1 MMGEQIAVMRRTV
14 TGADGMGEPEYE
26 WTSETVDNCLVKPS
40 TGTDAA
46 GSGTDIAEDGRPDAL
61 KVTVSVALPK
71 GYTEGKPIGY
81 FEHARIA
88 LISRGMD
95 AADPESA
102 LYVHGCPMRTV
113 PCPTAWDTVLKCGRT
128 DG

>member
-1 MMGEQIAVMRRTV
+1 MGEEVAVLRRV
-14 TGADGMGEPEYE
+14 RAGEDGMGEPTYE
-26 WTSETVDNCLVKPS
+26 WSCETVWNCLVKPS
-40 TGTDAA
+40 AGTDAA
-46 GSGTDIAEDGRPDAL
+46 AAGRPDGL
-61 KVTVSVALPK
+61 TVSVSVALPK
-71 GYTEGKPIGY
+71 SYTAGKPPTY
-81 FEHARIA
+81 FERARVA
-88 LISRGMD
+88 LVSRGMD